1 VTFSIVQAPE
11 GTLDQMGQL
20 IYRAVDG
27 LSQGVGL
34 VSDRD
39 GPVAFEARFHHAAYV
54 VITALLATL
63 TATLLAAVLVA
74 QMNLHPRDVPAEPAQ
89 GILHYATD
97 MIGQRFAA
105 FDVMVGIDLGL
116 HDVMFSGCD

>member
-1 VTFSIVQAPE
+1 
-11 GTLDQMGQL
+11 MGQL

-27 LSQGVGL
+27 LSQGAGL

-54 VITALLATL
+54 VITALLAALLATL

-74 QMNLHPRDVPAEPAQ
+74 QMDLDPGNVLAESAQ

-97 MIGQRFAA
+97 MIGQRLAT
-105 FDVMVGIDLGL
+105 FDVMVGIDLDL
-116 HDVMFSGCD
+116 HDVMFSQCDELCCD